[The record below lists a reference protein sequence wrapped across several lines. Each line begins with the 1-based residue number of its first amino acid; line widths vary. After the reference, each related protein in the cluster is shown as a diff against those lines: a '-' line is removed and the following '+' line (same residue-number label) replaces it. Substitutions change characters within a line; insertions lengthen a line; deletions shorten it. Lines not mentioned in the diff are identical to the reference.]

1 MSSLSSIVYIL
12 VFSICVIGY
21 LFILHFIYRLRKVSI
36 WLDEL
41 INQAD
46 VKSLEDIH
54 NNKEWRWRYTEIDNL
69 FDNFNSL
76 VLSFKK
82 LDIKNFCKD
91 TSFLE

>member
-1 MSSLSSIVYIL
+1 MGNLSVILFSLTV
-12 VFSICVIGY
+12 SICITGFV
-21 LFILHFIYRLRKVSI
+21 FILYTTYRIRKVAI

-41 INQAD
+41 INQAH

-69 FDNFNSL
+69 LDNFNSL